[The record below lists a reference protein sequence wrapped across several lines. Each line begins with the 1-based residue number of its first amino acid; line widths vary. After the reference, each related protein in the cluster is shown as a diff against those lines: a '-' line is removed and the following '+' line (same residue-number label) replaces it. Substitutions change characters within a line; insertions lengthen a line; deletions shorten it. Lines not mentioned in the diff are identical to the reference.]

1 MKRQFLNRQSG
12 FTLFELMLVIAI
24 LAIFFA
30 TTANFDWR
38 PRTNAEK
45 ADLMAVSVGSRLRTE
60 IQNVAIGKMPQ
71 RNGNILKYTEITIGT
86 A

>member
-1 MKRQFLNRQSG
+1 MKRQFLYGQSG

-30 TTANFDWR
+30 ATASFNYK

-45 ADLMAVSVGSRLRTE
+45 ADLIAVSIASRLRTE

-71 RNGNILKYTEITIGT
+71 RNGNILKHTEIAISTG
-86 A
+86 